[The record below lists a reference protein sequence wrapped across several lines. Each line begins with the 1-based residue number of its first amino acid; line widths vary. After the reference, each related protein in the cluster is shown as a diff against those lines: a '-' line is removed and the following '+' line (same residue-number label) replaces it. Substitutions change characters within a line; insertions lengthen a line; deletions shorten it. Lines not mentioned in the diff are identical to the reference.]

1 MWKKCFHFRDANA
14 QIALRLPIEENRS
27 QFDSLDDIYSPEE
40 QKELKQSDI
49 HPQSRRT
56 THVIAHAP
64 DSNYGY
70 KNNAA
75 ANAGEPRLN
84 ITRNGNPKSTTYDAY
99 QMQQHHHRHYNEP
112 DRQRVPANRGESSTN
127 YDKVLLTPQEQYIP
141 TLPKVIITASASV
154 TDASGKK
161 LNYSVGN
168 VIASPNARLP
178 PIYDEYREDDV
189 SLDPF
194 FLDVPRL
201 KILPR
206 RNKRNIVVS

>member
-1 MWKKCFHFRDANA
+1 MIPH
-14 QIALRLPIEENRS
+14 S
-27 QFDSLDDIYSPEE
+27 
-40 QKELKQSDI
+40 
-49 HPQSRRT
+49 
-56 THVIAHAP
+56 P

-75 ANAGEPRLN
+75 ANSEPRLN
-84 ITRNGNPKSTTYDAY
+84 KTRNENQKSTAYDAY
-99 QMQQHHHRHYNEP
+99 QSQQQQQHNHQSDYSHQNHRHYNGP
-112 DRQRVPANRGESSTN
+112 DNQRISADRGESSTN

-154 TDASGKK
+154 TDASGKR

-168 VIASPNARLP
+168 VISSTNAKLQT
-178 PIYDEYREDDV
+178 IYDEYREDDI

-194 FLDVPRL
+194 FLDVP

-206 RNKRNIVVS
+206 RNKRNIVVSF

>member
-1 MWKKCFHFRDANA
+1 M
-14 QIALRLPIEENRS
+14 
-27 QFDSLDDIYSPEE
+27 
-40 QKELKQSDI
+40 
-49 HPQSRRT
+49 
-56 THVIAHAP
+56 IAHSP

-70 KNNAA
+70 KNSAA
-75 ANAGEPRLN
+75 ANRGPRIN
-84 ITRNGNPKSTTYDAY
+84 STQNENQKSKTYNAY
-99 QMQQHHHRHYNEP
+99 QTQHHQQQQQNHQSDYSHQNHRHYNEP
-112 DRQRVPANRGESSTN
+112 DNQRIPANRGESSTN

-168 VIASPNARLP
+168 VIKSTNAKLP

-194 FLDVPRL
+194 FLDVPKL
-201 KILPR
+201 VPR